1 MVTPLSEETR
11 NSNLVVMLM
20 GGSFMK
26 PDSETTQPTFI
37 LDIPLFSIGST
48 DVTGSLLITAAAIV
62 IVALVLSLWLK
73 WLLMRAFE
81 KRGFHDDK
89 TIRSYATV
97 LQLLVIVIGIGI
109 ALHTIGIYMTG
120 VFAAGGVF
128 ALATG
133 FAFKDIA
140 ENFMAGVMVRIEHTI
155 KLGDVIEIDGEMVK
169 VTRLGARSTTART
182 LQDEDILIPN
192 SNLIKSFVTN
202 YTLRD
207 PLSRLSVQ
215 IEVPS
220 SADLDQVRTSLEET
234 SNNIVWRARDR
245 KPEVFLESRNNS
257 TATYTVAV
265 WIDDPWKSPQLRSDL
280 NEAMWKSLNIE
291 PVTPG

>member
-1 MVTPLSEETR
+1 
-11 NSNLVVMLM
+11 
-20 GGSFMK
+20 
-26 PDSETTQPTFI
+26 
-37 LDIPLFSIGST
+37 
-48 DVTGSLLITAAAIV
+48 
-62 IVALVLSLWLK
+62 
-73 WLLMRAFE
+73 
-81 KRGFHDDK
+81 
-89 TIRSYATV
+89 
-97 LQLLVIVIGIGI
+97 VIVIGIGI
-109 ALHTIGIYMTG
+109 ALHTVGIYMTG

-140 ENFMAGVMVRIEHTI
+140 ENFMAGIMVRIEHTI
-155 KLGDVIEIDGEMVK
+155 KLGDVIEIGGEMVK

-192 SNLIKSFVTN
+192 SKLIKSFVTN

-220 SADLDQVRTSLEET
+220 SADLDQVRRSLEET
-234 SNNIVWRARDR
+234 SRNIAWRARDR
-245 KPEVFLESRNNS
+245 EPEVFLESRNKS

-280 NEAMWKSLNIE
+280 NETMWNSLDIE
-291 PVTPG
+291 PVTSA